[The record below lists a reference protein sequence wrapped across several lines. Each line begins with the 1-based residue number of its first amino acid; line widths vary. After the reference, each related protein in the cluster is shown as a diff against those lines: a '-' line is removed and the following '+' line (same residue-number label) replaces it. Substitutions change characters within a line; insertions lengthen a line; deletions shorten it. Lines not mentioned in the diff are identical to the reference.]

1 MGAGDWLGPGQ
12 PHTSHIPESL
22 GAQQRPCPAPLCPSF
37 STSRHQGP
45 GPPSHPTARQPFSFL
60 SPRPQALSLGE
71 THSLILGG
79 ARGGGSQQARGRG
92 RPEGETPFRARSP
105 PTPTKLRAKPRPL
118 LSSQTGSP
126 SPKPPT
132 GSPTPPSKIRV
143 VTPQPFYQDPARREQ
158 PPYQTRNFV
167 PPFSAR

>member
-12 PHTSHIPESL
+12 PHTSHIPESWEPSS
-22 GAQQRPCPAPLCPSF
+22 GPALPHCVPHS
-37 STSRHQGP
+37 
-45 GPPSHPTARQPFSFL
+45 PPAATRALALHPTPRPRQPFSFL

-79 ARGGGSQQARGRG
+79 ARVGGSQHARG
-92 RPEGETPFRARSP
+92 RPEGETPFRTRSP

-118 LSSQTGSP
+118 FSFPTGSP

-132 GSPTPPSKIRV
+132 GSPTPPSKIKV
-143 VTPQPFYQDPARREQ
+143 VTPQPFYQDRARREQ